1 MKIGDKLKGKIIGIQ
16 PYGAFVELEMGMMGL
31 IHISEIRT
39 GYIKN
44 IHDVLSVNDAVTV
57 QVVDYDEFTDKI
69 SLSMRTLEEEKVRLV
84 KRRRFSNGHCKVGFE
99 PLAKTLPVWIEETK
113 TFLKEQGEEK

>member
-69 SLSMRTLEEEKVRLV
+69 SLSMRTLEEEKVHLV
-84 KRRRFSNGHCKVGFE
+84 KRRRFSNGRCKVGFE

-113 TFLKEQGEEK
+113 SFLKEQGEEK